1 MPPPDE
7 KQEGNGRLQSALTA
21 ADVKR
26 LHDDVRQLEADVS
39 TVRERLNEI
48 RLTQARQGERQTLWQ
63 AFQTGLTLIIGAL
76 AAYLGRLP

>member
-26 LHDDVRQLEADVS
+26 LHDDVRQLEAYVS